1 MVDLDT
7 LATVE
12 RDTLQEQIY
21 RQLRARLMSGGFRP
35 GQAMSMRSIA
45 AAVGAS
51 VMPVRDAL
59 RRLETEKALVP
70 GPNRT
75 LMVPQLA
82 VSDLEEI
89 RDIRMVLEGMAVERA
104 AVALDA
110 DGLAALDAAFADME
124 AAVAETDVEAY
135 LRANW
140 AFHNAI
146 YRARGETLLTSIIES
161 LWARMGPYIR
171 VAASGDIRHFETA
184 MRAHRAILDALKSGD
199 PKAARAALERDIVGA
214 ARDLAARLTE
224 TPTRPRERSDATLT
238 FAGAP

>member
-1 MVDLDT
+1 MTEPVALD
-7 LATVE
+7 TVE

-21 RQLRARLMSGGFRP
+21 RQLRDRLMSGVFRP
-35 GQAMSMRSIA
+35 GQPMSTRSIA

-75 LMVPQLA
+75 LMVPRLTVADLA
-82 VSDLEEI
+82 EI
-89 RDIRMVLEGMAVERA
+89 RDIRVVLEGLAVERA
-104 AVALDA
+104 ASAIEPRVLTAVETA
-110 DGLAALDAAFADME
+110 CRDME
-124 AAVAETDVEAY
+124 AAVAAADVEAY

-146 YRARGETLLTSIIES
+146 YRARGETLLTGIIES

-171 VAASGDIRHFETA
+171 VAAVDERHF
-184 MRAHRAILDALKSGD
+184 HRAMAAHHAILEALRHGD
-199 PKAARAALERDIVGA
+199 GAAARAAIERDIRGA
-214 ARDLAARLTE
+214 ARDLAEGLQRSEAALPRVG
-224 TPTRPRERSDATLT
+224 RP
-238 FAGAP
+238 

>member
-7 LATVE
+7 LAIVE

-89 RDIRMVLEGMAVERA
+89 RDIRVVLEGMAVERA
-104 AVALDA
+104 ATALDA
-110 DGLAALDAAFADME
+110 EGLAALEHAYAEMAAAIADS
-124 AAVAETDVEAY
+124 DVEAY

-171 VAASGDIRHFETA
+171 VAATDTRHFTEA
-184 MRAHRAILDALKSGD
+184 MLAHRAIVDALTIGD
-199 PKAARAALERDIVGA
+199 GPAARAAIERDIVGA
-214 ARDLAARLTE
+214 ARDLAVRLTQPE
-224 TPTRPRERSDATLT
+224 PTSPRRRDPSLTL
-238 FAGAP
+238 AGAP

>member
-7 LATVE
+7 LAAVE

-82 VSDLEEI
+82 VGDLEEI
-89 RDIRMVLEGMAVERA
+89 RDIRVVLEGMAVERA

-110 DGLAALDAAFADME
+110 EGLATLDAAYADME
-124 AAVAETDVEAY
+124 AAILDADVEAY

-171 VAASGDIRHFETA
+171 VAASDTRHFDAA
-184 MRAHRAILDALKSGD
+184 MRAHRAILDALKAGD
-199 PKAARAALERDIVGA
+199 AVAARAALQRDIAGA
-214 ARDLAARLTE
+214 ARDLAARLTD
-224 TPTRPRERSDATLT
+224 PSSRPRERSDATLT
-238 FAGAP
+238 LAGAP